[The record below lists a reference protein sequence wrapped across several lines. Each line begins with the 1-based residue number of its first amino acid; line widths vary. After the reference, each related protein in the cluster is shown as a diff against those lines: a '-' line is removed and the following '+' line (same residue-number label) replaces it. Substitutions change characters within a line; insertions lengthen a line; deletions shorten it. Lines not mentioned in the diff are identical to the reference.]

1 MHSCRLFA
9 LGYQPD
15 VDDVRRRQTELQNA
29 YDDLCR
35 LAEQRKQRLEE
46 SLQLHSFYRDA
57 EEEDIWL
64 SEREYFV
71 SSTDYGKDVP
81 TTVLLLNKH
90 KVKPCLCFQGFA
102 ASLVKFTTD

>member
-1 MHSCRLFA
+1 MSIITVSFHSA
-9 LGYQPD
+9 IGYQPD
-15 VDDVRRRQTELQNA
+15 VDDVKKRQAELQNA

-57 EEEDIWL
+57 EEEDMWL

-81 TTVLLLNKH
+81 TTILLLKKH
-90 KVKPCLCFQGFA
+90 EVYR
-102 ASLVKFTTD
+102 